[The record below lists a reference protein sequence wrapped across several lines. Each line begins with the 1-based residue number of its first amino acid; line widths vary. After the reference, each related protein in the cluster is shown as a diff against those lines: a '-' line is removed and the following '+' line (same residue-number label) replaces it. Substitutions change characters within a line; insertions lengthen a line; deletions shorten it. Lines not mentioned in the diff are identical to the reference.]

1 MGIGGLIGGALTGI
15 GRGMEMQAVAQ
26 QKEAEDMRRDD
37 ALMRRQTALAKYQAV
52 LQAERDKTQHEY
64 KNDETLTELGVRA
77 KIKEIDDIRDQKIWT
92 ERNQTEFTQALK
104 KLQKEQQFTLTRDA
118 KNAARDAAIQAARDG
133 NNIDHWETDADTGEL
148 VGFTKTGKSYRSPLK
163 PLHQKGGSGG
173 ILDEYDDGAS
183 TSGTPASGS
192 KPAPRPSKPDSSG
205 GGSSQ
210 TITKQDRLN
219 AISAAIGKG
228 SNGDPRYKGLSGTQI
243 AAKVDAMLANQGIT
257 VK

>member
-1 MGIGGLIGGALTGI
+1 MGLGGLLGGALTGI

-26 QKEAEDMRRDD
+26 QKEAESQRADD
-37 ALMRRQTALAKYQAV
+37 ALMRRQTALAKYQAD
-52 LQAERDKTQHEY
+52 LQADRDKTQHEY
-64 KNDETLTELGVRA
+64 KNNETMTELGVRA
-77 KIKEIDDIRDQKIWT
+77 KIAEQDDIRDQKIWT
-92 ERNQTEFTQALK
+92 QRNQTEFTQALK
-104 KLQKEQQFTLTRDA
+104 KLEKEQSFTLTRDA
-118 KNAARDAAIQAARDG
+118 KNAARDAAIQAQRDG
-133 NNIDHWETDADTGEL
+133 NLIEHYETDSENGEL
-148 VGFTKTGKSYRSPLK
+148 VGFTKTGKAYRSPLK
-163 PLHQKGGSGG
+163 PLHQKGGSGSV
-173 ILDEYDDGAS
+173 LDDYEDGGS

-192 KPAPRPSKPDSSG
+192 KPAPRVATSDSSG